1 LKTKFIKENSRVYD
15 DYKEAF
21 EEAKKEAKKEDMLLI
36 TGSAF
41 LIGDILNEFY

>member
-1 LKTKFIKENSRVYD
+1 MKTKFNRENSRVYGN
-15 DYKEAF
+15 YKEAF
-21 EEAKKEAKKEDMLLI
+21 EEAKKQAKKEDMVLI